1 MDYYFSTN
9 LPVSF
14 EEAIIKT
21 TEALKSE
28 GFGIVSEIDM
38 QAKLKEK
45 LGVDY
50 KKYTILGACN
60 PSIAFRALQTE
71 EMIGTMLPCN
81 FVVIEQEN
89 GITEVAAVNPVA
101 SMMAVQNRELEP
113 IAQEVLGKIRKVFD
127 GMSIESL
134 QIS

>member
-14 EEAIIKT
+14 EEAIVKT

-38 QAKLKEK
+38 QAKLREK
-45 LGVDY
+45 LGVDF
-50 KKYTILGACN
+50 KKYKILGACN
-60 PSIAFRALQTE
+60 PAFAYRALQTE
-71 EMIGTMLPCN
+71 ELIGTMLPCN
-81 FVVIEQEN
+81 FVVIDQGN
-89 GITEVAAVNPVA
+89 GTIEVAAVNPVA
-101 SMMAVQNRELEP
+101 SMMAVQNPELEP

-127 GMSIESL
+127 RISIESL
-134 QIS
+134 QTS